1 MTAQI
6 GVTAATG
13 FLGLGQMGGPMAER
27 LIDAGTRLKV
37 FDPDDQAT
45 ARLVAKGAQAV
56 ASPGDAAAGCGI
68 VFACLPTPDVSRAL
82 LEGPKGRPRQHR
94 RSTSRCRRS
103 ARRP

>member
-1 MTAQI
+1 LACRSRGLDAYAAIRKSVASSAEVNAIMTAQI

-56 ASPGDAAAGCGI
+56 A
-68 VFACLPTPDVSRAL
+68 
-82 LEGPKGRPRQHR
+82 
-94 RSTSRCRRS
+94 
-103 ARRP
+103 